1 MRWGAVK
8 YLLMGFALAGVGFAV
23 GAKWQGN
30 GLGAADVFNQTV
42 VNPAAPHE
50 ATLTVAK
57 NDASLSL
64 NPREG
69 AESATPSSANVAP
82 AASAQLTVL
91 FSPRRSDSAYL
102 DWNDQQRTAQYSG
115 AGVPAHR

>member
-42 VNPAAPHE
+42 S
-50 ATLTVAK
+50 T
-57 NDASLSL
+57 
-64 NPREG
+64 
-69 AESATPSSANVAP
+69 
-82 AASAQLTVL
+82 
-91 FSPRRSDSAYL
+91 
-102 DWNDQQRTAQYSG
+102 QQRRMKRPS
-115 AGVPAHR
+115 R

>member
-69 AESATPSSANVAP
+69 AESATPSSANAAP
-82 AASAQLTVL
+82 AASAVVPTVRDQL
-91 FSPRRSDSAYL
+91 DHH
-102 DWNDQQRTAQYSG
+102 
-115 AGVPAHR
+115 PAMGPT